1 MVRSRSVAPAPP
13 RRRPPAVVRAARAL
27 VPVVALV
34 ALASACLPAFRG
46 PAGGPKAVLFGDSL
60 LFTTDFNGKLDP
72 AFDARG
78 WQRSVVSGIGVA
90 VSDHRALIDEAPGV
104 SPQAVVLAHGTT
116 EANRAVGAGINAG
129 ASMAKS
135 RSDLVGAVDALA
147 AVPCVIIVNVN
158 QHGGTP
164 AFDDQAAAYNLAI
177 LVLDVQRANVRALD
191 WNGASIGHADWFAD
205 DGVHFTAA
213 GDAAYAAALAAAV
226 AAC

>member
-1 MVRSRSVAPAPP
+1 MALSRPIGSEVRRARGRLASRLVRIAAPA
-13 RRRPPAVVRAARAL
+13 
-27 VPVVALV
+27 VALV
-34 ALASACLPAFRG
+34 ALATACLPAFRG
-46 PAGGPKAVLFGDSL
+46 PSGGPRSVLFGDSL
-60 LFTTDFNGKLDP
+60 LFTADYDGKIDP
-72 AFDARG
+72 AFDAVG
-78 WQRSVVSGIGVA
+78 WQRSVVSGIGVS
-90 VSDHRALIDEAPGV
+90 VSDHRALIGEAPNV
-104 SPQAVVLAHGTT
+104 SPKAVLLAHGTT

-147 AVPCVIIVNVN
+147 AVPCVILVNVN

-164 AFDDQAAAYNLAI
+164 AFNDQAAAYNLAI

-191 WNGASIGHADWFAD
+191 WNGLSIGHPDWFAD

-213 GDAAYAAALAAAV
+213 GDIAYATALAGAV

>member
-1 MVRSRSVAPAPP
+1 MT
-13 RRRPPAVVRAARAL
+13 RRRLAPSAAPGRPPLVVRAARAL
-27 VPVVALV
+27 VPAVALV

-60 LFTTDFNGKLDP
+60 LFTSDYNGKIDP
-72 AFDARG
+72 AFDAKG

-90 VSDHRALIDEAPGV
+90 VSDHRALIGEAPNV
-104 SPQAVVLAHGTT
+104 SPKAVVLAHGTT
-116 EANRAVGAGINAG
+116 EANRAVGAGINGG
-129 ASMAKS
+129 AAMAKS

-158 QHGGTP
+158 QHGGAP
-164 AFDDQAAAYNLAI
+164 AFNDQAAAYNLAI

-191 WNGASIGHADWFAD
+191 WNGLSIGHPDWFAD

-213 GDAAYAAALAAAV
+213 GDTAYAAALAGAV

>member
-1 MVRSRSVAPAPP
+1 MARSRPAPLDAP
-13 RRRPPAVVRAARAL
+13 RRRRLAAVRATRAL

-46 PAGGPKAVLFGDSL
+46 PASGPKAVLFGDSL
-60 LFTTDFNGKLDP
+60 LFTADYNGQVDP

-78 WQRSVVSGIGVA
+78 WQRSVVSGIGVS

-164 AFDDQAAAYNLAI
+164 AFNDQAAAYNLAI

-213 GDAAYAAALAAAV
+213 GDAAYAAALAGAV